1 LYFIRLFSKHL
12 FLILSIPVVLAALVY
27 FFTKNEPRTYASKA
41 TVYTSLASGSS
52 IDLSSMKLNTVN
64 TAFDNLMMTIKSRET
79 IEDVGLKLFTS
90 HLLLDKPDELIIQTA
105 HYQVLKQNI
114 PAEIKE
120 LKVANNFEKTYANLL
135 EFNKKTKSNYLTN
148 LLQGDNAYYGTTSIS
163 GKLKVKRMQSSDN
176 LELSYE
182 SDDPG
187 ICQNTLIYLIES
199 FKKNYFLQKAS
210 ESNDAVAYYEIEV
223 AKAAEKLKI
232 SEDELLVFNQEN
244 KIINYSEQSK
254 FIAARKESFES
265 GYQDVLKQNASAKA
279 IIELLEN
286 KMSPLVKQ
294 KITGTNVL
302 ALRKQLGDVNQKL
315 ALATILNESE
325 DKNLL
330 NQDSNY
336 QKLTQKAYELK
347 EQMRQSVD
355 SLYTFN
361 NSTEGIPTNNI
372 LSDWL
377 TNVIDYE
384 GTQAQLITMNELR
397 KDFEEIYAKYAPM
410 GANMRRLE
418 RKISVNEDEYI
429 SLIKNLG
436 LAKLKQQGV
445 ETSSGF
451 TVLDEPIFPILPE
464 ADKRTIMVLAAAV
477 VGLFLT
483 LFTILVVD
491 LLDPS
496 LRNAFRAQIRTGL
509 LVDAIFPIISTKKQ
523 RIDLPFVE
531 TKSVEFMARK
541 LLFKSQ
547 TLITERRPIL
557 FILLSTG
564 EKEGKSFLAERIV
577 SQFNRMR
584 QKAIWL
590 HPPMDNL
597 KSTETSYNYE
607 ITNDF
612 GNMESLSDIHI
623 IDKVLQWELYS
634 IVVLELPGIINF
646 SYPIQLIK
654 SADHCFLVCRA
665 NRSWSSADSNI
676 MDEILQLRVENKPT
690 VLLTGVALDEMESV
704 LGDLPRKRSWLRRLV
719 KGVASHQS
727 RTKSIT

>member
-1 LYFIRLFSKHL
+1 
-12 FLILSIPVVLAALVY
+12 
-27 FFTKNEPRTYASKA
+27 
-41 TVYTSLASGSS
+41 
-52 IDLSSMKLNTVN
+52 
-64 TAFDNLMMTIKSRET
+64 
-79 IEDVGLKLFTS
+79 
-90 HLLLDKPDELIIQTA
+90 
-105 HYQVLKQNI
+105 
-114 PAEIKE
+114 
-120 LKVANNFEKTYANLL
+120 
-135 EFNKKTKSNYLTN
+135 
-148 LLQGDNAYYGTTSIS
+148 
-163 GKLKVKRMQSSDN
+163 
-176 LELSYE
+176 
-182 SDDPG
+182 
-187 ICQNTLIYLIES
+187 
-199 FKKNYFLQKAS
+199 
-210 ESNDAVAYYEIEV
+210 
-223 AKAAEKLKI
+223 
-232 SEDELLVFNQEN
+232 
-244 KIINYSEQSK
+244 
-254 FIAARKESFES
+254 
-265 GYQDVLKQNASAKA
+265 
-279 IIELLEN
+279 
-286 KMSPLVKQ
+286 
-294 KITGTNVL
+294 
-302 ALRKQLGDVNQKL
+302 
-315 ALATILNESE
+315 
-325 DKNLL
+325 
-330 NQDSNY
+330 
-336 QKLTQKAYELK
+336 
-347 EQMRQSVD
+347 
-355 SLYTFN
+355 
-361 NSTEGIPTNNI
+361 
-372 LSDWL
+372 
-377 TNVIDYE
+377 
-384 GTQAQLITMNELR
+384 
-397 KDFEEIYAKYAPM
+397 
-410 GANMRRLE
+410 
-418 RKISVNEDEYI
+418 
-429 SLIKNLG
+429 LIKNLG